1 MTAKDFRNLYKLPM
15 DIAKRRARI
24 AKLEAVQM
32 AGAVRAADVVQAS
45 HGEGNACINGHATVT
60 GRDIAYDRREEQ
72 IRRLKEL
79 NAHKQQI
86 YDEGMALVESCPDPR
101 TRAAL
106 TAHCVEGIRYTEIA
120 CDMEEHGIH
129 TNEDALRKSVD
140 RWISKNFL

>member
-24 AKLEAVQM
+24 AKLEAVQV
-32 AGAVRAADVVQAS
+32 AGAVQAADVVQAS
-45 HGEGNACINGHATVT
+45 HGEGNACINGHVTVT

-79 NAHKQQI
+79 NERQQQM
-86 YDEGMALVESCPDPR
+86 YEEGCMLVESCEDPR

-120 CDMEEHGIH
+120 CEMEEHGIH
-129 TNEDALRKSVD
+129 ANADALRKSVD
-140 RWISKNFL
+140 GWISKKFF